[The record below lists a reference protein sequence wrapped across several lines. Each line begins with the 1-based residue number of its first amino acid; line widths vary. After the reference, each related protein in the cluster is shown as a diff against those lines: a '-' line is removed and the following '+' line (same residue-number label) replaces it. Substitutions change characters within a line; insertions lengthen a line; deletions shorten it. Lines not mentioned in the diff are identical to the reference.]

1 VLKVGSGTRKNGDVT
16 ESGQGGI
23 EMPCWQVT
31 TDLTQI
37 TPTSTRNILGTDD
50 QVEATTPCVRINNER
65 AQAAPIRGDRQVD
78 GECRRPHATR
88 ATDNGGDPAVSHR
101 TVGARAKGLD
111 QPSLALG
118 QFDNM
123 LSPHFDG
130 ESPHIPLP
138 TRLDIAGI
146 RVTAGF
152 FLSVHDDHTG
162 TFPRKVVSH
171 RHVGPDHDQRRV

>member
-1 VLKVGSGTRKNGDVT
+1 MPRRQVTPDLT
-16 ESGQGGI
+16 ES
-23 EMPCWQVT
+23 
-31 TDLTQI
+31 

-50 QVEATTPCVRINNER
+50 QLEATTPCVRINNER
-65 AQAAPIRGDRQVD
+65 AQDAPIRGDREVD

-88 ATDNGGDPAVSHR
+88 ATDNAGDPAVSHR

-111 QPSLALG
+111 QPSLTLG

-146 RVTAGF
+146 EWIAGIRATTGF
-152 FLSVHDDHTG
+152 FYSVHHDHTG
-162 TFPRKVVSH
+162 TFSPEVVTH

>member
-1 VLKVGSGTRKNGDVT
+1 
-16 ESGQGGI
+16 
-23 EMPCWQVT
+23 MPRWKVT
-31 TDLTQI
+31 TDLTEI
-37 TPTSTRNILGTDD
+37 TPTSTRDILSADD

-65 AQAAPIRGDRQVD
+65 AQAAPIRGDREVD

-88 ATDNGGDPAVSHR
+88 ATNNDGDPAVSHR
-101 TVGARAKGLD
+101 TIGARAKGLD

-130 ESPHIPLP
+130 ESPHIPLS
-138 TRLDIAGI
+138 TSLDIAGLEWIAGI

-152 FLSVHDDHTG
+152 FLSVHDDHAG
-162 TFPRKVVSH
+162 TFSR
-171 RHVGPDHDQRRV
+171 